1 LTVHRKLL
9 KASPPEHVLSAI
21 HPMMLFVTDIA
32 AASTAALTGGAAAVV
47 ATTKRT
53 TMKTVKTTV

>member
-1 LTVHRKLL
+1 M
-9 KASPPEHVLSAI
+9 P
-21 HPMMLFVTDIA
+21 FVTDIA
-32 AASTAALTGGAAAVV
+32 DCRSAAFTGRAATAV

>member
-1 LTVHRKLL
+1 M
-9 KASPPEHVLSAI
+9 P
-21 HPMMLFVTDIA
+21 FVTDSA
-32 AASTAALTGGAAAVV
+32 ACQSAAFTGRAATVV

>member
-1 LTVHRKLL
+1 
-9 KASPPEHVLSAI
+9 
-21 HPMMLFVTDIA
+21 MMMFVTDMTA
-32 AASTAALTGGAAAVV
+32 CRTAAFTVGSAAVV

>member
-1 LTVHRKLL
+1 
-9 KASPPEHVLSAI
+9 LSAI
-21 HPMMLFVTDIA
+21 HPMMTFVTDMTA
-32 AASTAALTGGAAAVV
+32 CRTAALTGGAAAVV